1 MSKRR
6 WLLLGSAV
14 PVLALI
20 ALLAWASLQSSDKPG
35 VIDEPRT
42 VSVEPNQ
49 ARDFSLELLD
59 GSAVVLA
66 DLRGNVVML
75 DFWASWCAPCR
86 EEAPALAQVYGEYQD
101 SGVEFIGVAIWD
113 NPQDARDFVEQFEV
127 PYPAGVDTDGT
138 IAIDYGVKGIPEKI
152 FVDADGVVSR
162 KFVGPID
169 IDTLRTTLDGLL
181 EGVDPSS

>member
-6 WLLLGSAV
+6 WLFLGSAV
-14 PVLALI
+14 PVMALI

-35 VIDEPRT
+35 VNNKPRT

-49 ARDFSLELLD
+49 GRDFSLESFD
-59 GSAVVLA
+59 GSAVALA
-66 DLRGNVVML
+66 DLRGKVVML

-101 SGVEFIGVAIWD
+101 RGVEFIGVAIWD
-113 NPQDARDFVEQFEV
+113 SHQDARDFGEVFEV
-127 PYPAGVDTDGT
+127 PYPAGVDSDGT

-152 FVDADGVVSR
+152 FIDADGVIR
-162 KFVGPID
+162 KKFVGPIGAD
-169 IDTLRTTLDGLL
+169 ALRTILDGLL
-181 EGVDPSS
+181 EGVDPSG